1 MDRPETEDLTR
12 INRDKEARFWL
23 AAIVESSDDPIIG
36 KTIDGTVI
44 SWNQAAERLYGYAA
58 KEVIGKSYSVLVPPD
73 RPDELPALLSMVKRG
88 EVVDHHETVKVA
100 KDGQRI
106 NVSLTI
112 SPIKDSEGNVMGAST
127 IARDVTEAKRIE
139 QERERAERKL
149 SRLAEELEIRNRELS
164 YKNEEIEAFVYG
176 ISHDLRSPLVNLE
189 GFSQEL
195 ALVARDIRE
204 ILEGGDLPAAT
215 RRLALELVDD
225 DMGTS
230 IGYIQTG
237 VRRLSGIID
246 ALLRL
251 SRVGRTQYQ
260 LQRVDLNPVVER
272 VVGAMNATIVQ
283 RQASVTVSDLP
294 PAWGDATQLEQ
305 VFANLIGNALNY
317 LDPERPGVIEVGCK
331 EPEASES
338 TDVDRVSTSGSHTYY
353 VKDNGV
359 GIPEYGLDKVFQV
372 FQRFHPELSAG
383 EGMGLTLA
391 QRIVE
396 RHGGRVWVE
405 STDGEGSTFFVALPS
420 EGGS

>member
-149 SRLAEELEIRNRELS
+149 SRLAGELEIRNRELS

-204 ILEGGDLPAAT
+204 ILEGGDLPAET
-215 RRLALELVDD
+215 RRRALELVDD

-331 EPEASES
+331 EPESSES

-359 GIPEYGLDKVFQV
+359 GIPEHGLDKVFQV
-372 FQRFHPELSAG
+372 FQRFHPERSAG